1 MHCWRP
7 VSKRCLSFLSWIV
20 VNVFALDVTVN
31 VALLRP
37 AVQVSTKSAYVAS
50 RAVDGDLNTESCT
63 QARSITSPWLSIDLG
78 TPMNVGRVCVTND
91 DNPNY
96 GKLRQ
101 ILRPYNNKPNIPSRA
116 IAFTGIKCKK
126 TYQFTT
132 LCKSDRFTHPKQQK
146 SFY

>member
-1 MHCWRP
+1 M
-7 VSKRCLSFLSWIV
+7 L
-20 VNVFALDVTVN
+20 NVTEN
-31 VALLRP
+31 VALHRP
-37 AVQVSTKSAYVAS
+37 AVQSGTYSNAVAS
-50 RAVDGDLNTESCT
+50 RAVDGDLTTESCT
-63 QARSITSPWLSIDLG
+63 VAAPEPWLSIDLG
-78 TPMNVGRVCVTND
+78 APMNVGRVCVTND